1 MTPDRLNVWI
11 YKTCPGGTRLQLAHD
26 QSLQSA
32 VIVNSWEKEDVAEAR
47 ENPPGD
53 SIGDQLLVSAQE
65 YADNLGESCKFTISW
80 MSANGHPIRAM
91 IHRAGP
97 AQPVNEYAAN
107 AGNVSGNATQ
117 AQLLSHIHQ
126 QQKVINGSIGA
137 ILTAYERTIAMQ
149 AGMINSLAQRIDTA
163 PQPSVEDAEV
173 TRLKIRAL
181 EKATELGPDVFRLFL
196 AAASRWMVGGKDIE
210 DDTDAAGD
218 VVEGLNGA
226 ARA

>member
-1 MTPDRLNVWI
+1 MTPERFNAWI

-26 QSLQSA
+26 QSMQSA
-32 VIVNSWEKEDVAEAR
+32 VVVNSWEKEDVAEAR
-47 ENPPGD
+47 DNTPGD
-53 SIGDQLLVSAQE
+53 TIGDQLLMSAQE
-65 YADNLGESCKFTISW
+65 YADNLGESCKFTVSW
-80 MSANGHPIRAM
+80 MSASGHPIRAM

-97 AQPVNEYAAN
+97 AQPINEYAAN

-149 AGMINSLAQRIDTA
+149 AGMIAQLANRIDA
-163 PQPSVEDAEV
+163 LPPPSEESAEV

-181 EKATELGPDVFRLFL
+181 EKATELAPGP
-196 AAASRWMVGGKDIE
+196 
-210 DDTDAAGD
+210 AAGHAPPT
-218 VVEGLNGA
+218 NGA
-226 ARA
+226 AHA